1 MKGSLDFVILIQIL
15 AKEWLFRILL
25 SLGPAPGIREAL
37 KKCLL
42 EERTALAHPF
52 PKNQILSQKQIL
64 RLQVEGAFILSK
76 ALPTA
81 TEKVSPEPLSSAAWP
96 PLSPRGSGWL
106 SRAPRLALFCRPL
119 SFLVRNRPARWGPT
133 HPCFGLPGHLAFPP
147 PVPSHPRPS
156 ICSGRR

>member
-1 MKGSLDFVILIQIL
+1 MTESLDFVILIQTL
-15 AKEWLFRILL
+15 AKDWLLGIVL
-25 SLGPAPGIREAL
+25 SPGPAPGIQEAL

-42 EERTALAHPF
+42 EERIALALTF

-64 RLQVEGAFILSK
+64 RLRVEGAFILSK

-96 PLSPRGSGWL
+96 PPSAPGSGRP
-106 SRAPRLALFCRPL
+106 SRDPRLALSCRPL
-119 SFLVRNRPARWGPT
+119 SFRVRNRPDRWGPT